1 MSAHQKCNEMKSKK
15 TDPILDGS
23 TEDESFFN
31 RELSWLAF
39 NERVL
44 SLAEDDDKPLGERI
58 RFLAISAD
66 NLNEFFMVRV
76 AGLRQLVDR
85 GFKRL
90 PKDDVDIDQLLTQI
104 MARSAKLMARQN
116 QVLPELIGCLR
127 DQNIHVL
134 SDIPDDEQDRL
145 WLEDWFIDNVLPLI
159 TPTTLDPSHPFPFFH
174 NDGKGMMLE
183 LTSPDSKPMQSV
195 ILLPANLPRFVKLP
209 GDGLRLLL
217 VEAVIRASIVK
228 IYPRH
233 RLVSAAMF
241 RILRDSEIE
250 IDDEANDLIH
260 EFETAL
266 RARQRGNVV
275 LLTLSKDAPKPIR
288 RLLKS
293 AMGIGEN
300 NFFNTDGPVALNNF
314 SELLDYIP
322 KHLLFPAFA
331 PRFPQRIR
339 DFNGDCFA
347 AIRNKDIIVHH
358 PYESFE
364 VVVRYLQQAATD
376 PDVLAIRQTLYRTT
390 SNSPIVKALIQAA
403 ENGKTVTAVIE
414 LKARFDERNN
424 IQLARALGRAGVQV
438 AYGLTDLKIHLKMSL
453 VVRREHGKLVS
464 YTHVGTGNYH
474 PITAGIYTDLS
485 YFTCDKDVGRDAYEI
500 FKYLTSHVQP
510 DKLKRSFIS
519 PHHSTPQLKLMIR
532 AEIENC
538 KNGLPSGVWLKCNS
552 LVDHRLIELLYEAS
566 QAGVP
571 IEIVARGI
579 CCLRP
584 GVAGLSETIT
594 VRSIIGRFLEHGRIY
609 VFANGGEFLSDKNT
623 VMISSADLMPRN
635 LRRRVECF
643 MWLENPTIRKQVL
656 HQIMVAHLRDEKNAW
671 YLQPDGSYVHPQ
683 TDETSFSCHEYFM
696 SNPSLSGLGS
706 LAATQ
711 DNG

>member
-1 MSAHQKCNEMKSKK
+1 MKSKK
-15 TDPILDGS
+15 TDPILDGL

-90 PKDDVDIDQLLTQI
+90 PKYDVDIDQLLTQI

-127 DQNIHVL
+127 DENIHVL

-233 RLVSAAMF
+233 QLVSAEMF
-241 RILRDSEIE
+241 SILRDSEIE

-260 EFETAL
+260 EFENAL

-293 AMGIGEN
+293 AMGIDEN

-519 PHHSTPQLKLMIR
+519 PHQSFPQLRLMIL

-538 KNGLPSGVWLKCNS
+538 KNGLPSGIWLKCNS

-571 IEIVARGI
+571 IEILARGI

-609 VFANGGEFLSDKNT
+609 VFANAGEFLSDKNT

-643 MWLENPTIRKQVL
+643 TRLENPTIRKQVL

>member
-241 RILRDSEIE
+241 SILRDSEIE

-322 KHLLFPAFA
+322 KYLLFPAFA

-519 PHHSTPQLKLMIR
+519 PHQSTPQLKLMIR

>member
-1 MSAHQKCNEMKSKK
+1 MRSKE

-23 TEDESFFN
+23 KEEERFFN

-44 SLAEDDDKPLGERI
+44 SLAEDDEKPLGERI

-76 AGLRQLVDR
+76 AGLLQLVDR

-90 PKDDVDIDQLLTQI
+90 PEDDVDVDQLLAKI
-104 MARSAKLMARQN
+104 MARSAKLMARQS

-127 DQNIHVL
+127 DENIHVL
-134 SDIPDDEQDRL
+134 SDIPYDEQDRL

-183 LTSPDSKPMQSV
+183 LTSPDGKPMQSV

-209 GDGLRLLL
+209 GGGLRLVM

-228 IYPRH
+228 IYPCH
-233 RLVSAAMF
+233 QLVSAAMF
-241 RILRDSEIE
+241 SILRDSEIE

-260 EFETAL
+260 EFENAL

-288 RLLKS
+288 HLLKS
-293 AMGIGEN
+293 AMGIDEN
-300 NFFNTDGPVALNNF
+300 NFFDTDGPVALNNF
-314 SELLDYIP
+314 SELLNYIP
-322 KHLLFPAFA
+322 KHLLFPAFT
-331 PRFPQRIR
+331 PRFPQRIS

-474 PITAGIYTDLS
+474 PITAGVYTDLS

-510 DKLKRSFIS
+510 DKLKLSFIS
-519 PHHSTPQLKLMIR
+519 PHQSFPQLKLMIF

-538 KNGLPSGVWLKCNS
+538 KNGLPSGIWLKCNS
-552 LVDHRLIELLYEAS
+552 LVDHRLIGLLYEAS

-571 IEIVARGI
+571 IEIMARGI

-584 GVAGLSETIT
+584 GVVGLSETIT

-609 VFANGGEFLSDKNT
+609 VFANGGEFLSDKNI

-643 MWLENPTIRKQVL
+643 MRLENPTIRKQVL
-656 HQIMVAHLRDEKNAW
+656 HQIMVALLRDEKNAW
-671 YLQPDGSYVHPQ
+671 YLQPNGSYVHPQ

-711 DNG
+711 DNV

>member
-1 MSAHQKCNEMKSKK
+1 MKSKK

-241 RILRDSEIE
+241 SILRDSEIE

-266 RARQRGNVV
+266 RARQRGTVV

-519 PHHSTPQLKLMIR
+519 PHQSTPQLKLMIR

>member
-1 MSAHQKCNEMKSKK
+1 MKSKE

-23 TEDESFFN
+23 KEDERFFN

-44 SLAEDDDKPLGERI
+44 SLAEDDEKPLGERI

-76 AGLRQLVDR
+76 AGLLQLVDR

-90 PKDDVDIDQLLTQI
+90 PEDDVDVDQLLAQI
-104 MARSAKLMARQN
+104 MSRSAELMARQN

-127 DQNIHVL
+127 DENIHVL
-134 SDIPDDEQDRL
+134 SNIPDDEQDRL

-183 LTSPDSKPMQSV
+183 LTSPDGKPMQSV
-195 ILLPANLPRFVKLP
+195 ILLPTNLPRFVKLP
-209 GDGLRLLL
+209 GDGLRLAL

-233 RLVSAAMF
+233 QLVSAAMF
-241 RILRDSEIE
+241 SILRDSEIE

-260 EFETAL
+260 EFENAL

-288 RLLKS
+288 HLLKS
-293 AMGIGEN
+293 AMDIDEN
-300 NFFNTDGPVALNNF
+300 NFFDTDGPVALNNF
-314 SELLDYIP
+314 AELLNYIP
-322 KHLLFPAFA
+322 KHLLFPAFT
-331 PRFPQRIR
+331 PRFPQRIS

-347 AIRNKDIIVHH
+347 AIHNKDIIVHH

-390 SNSPIVKALIQAA
+390 SNSPIVKALVQAA

-474 PITAGIYTDLS
+474 SITAGIYTDLS

-510 DKLKRSFIS
+510 DNLKLSFIS
-519 PHHSTPQLKLMIR
+519 PHQSFPQLKLMIL

-538 KNGLPSGVWLKCNS
+538 KNGLPSGIWLKCNS
-552 LVDHRLIELLYEAS
+552 LVDHRLIGLLYEAS

-571 IEIVARGI
+571 IEIMARGV

-609 VFANGGEFLSDKNT
+609 VFGNGGEFLSDKNI

-643 MWLENPTIRKQVL
+643 MRLENPTIRKQVL
-656 HQIMVAHLRDEKNAW
+656 HQIMVALLRDEKNAW

-711 DNG
+711 GND

>member
-1 MSAHQKCNEMKSKK
+1 MKSKK

-23 TEDESFFN
+23 QEDERFFN

-44 SLAEDDDKPLGERI
+44 SLAEGDDKPLGERI

-90 PKDDVDIDQLLTQI
+90 PKDDVDVDQLLAQI

-116 QVLPELIGCLR
+116 QVLPELIGRLR
-127 DQNIHVL
+127 DKNIHVL

-145 WLEDWFIDNVLPLI
+145 WLEDWFLDSVLPLI

-183 LTSPDSKPMQSV
+183 MTSPNSKPLQSV

-209 GDGLRLLL
+209 GDGLRLVL
-217 VEAVIRASIVK
+217 VEAVIRAGIAK

-233 RLVSAAMF
+233 QLVSAAMF
-241 RILRDSEIE
+241 SILRDSEIE

-260 EFETAL
+260 EFENAL

-288 RLLKS
+288 HLLKS
-293 AMGIGEN
+293 AMGIDEN
-300 NFFNTDGPVALNNF
+300 NFFDTDGPVALNNF

-322 KHLLFPAFA
+322 KHLLFPVFT

-474 PITAGIYTDLS
+474 SITAGIYTDLS

-519 PHHSTPQLKLMIR
+519 PHQSFPQLKLMILD
-532 AEIENC
+532 EIENC
-538 KNGLPSGVWLKCNS
+538 KNGLPSGIWLKCNS
-552 LVDHRLIELLYEAS
+552 LVDHLLIGLLYEAS

-571 IEIVARGI
+571 IEIMARGI

-584 GVAGLSETIT
+584 GVAGLSKTIT

-609 VFANGGEFLSDKNT
+609 VFANGGEFLSDKNM

-643 MWLENPTIRKQVL
+643 MRLENPTIRKQVL
-656 HQIMVAHLRDEKNAW
+656 HQIMVALLRDEKNSW

>member
-1 MSAHQKCNEMKSKK
+1 MKSKK
-15 TDPILDGS
+15 TDPILDGL

-44 SLAEDDDKPLGERI
+44 SLAEDEDKPLGERI

-127 DQNIHVL
+127 DENIHVL

-145 WLEDWFIDNVLPLI
+145 WLEVWFIDNVLPLI
-159 TPTTLDPSHPFPFFH
+159 TPTTLDPTHPFPFFH

-233 RLVSAAMF
+233 QLVSAAMF
-241 RILRDSEIE
+241 SILRDSEIE

-260 EFETAL
+260 EFENAL

-293 AMGIGEN
+293 AMGIDEN

-453 VVRREHGKLVS
+453 VVRREHGKLLS

-510 DKLKRSFIS
+510 DKLKRSFVS
-519 PHHSTPQLKLMIR
+519 PHQSFPQLRLMIL

-538 KNGLPSGVWLKCNS
+538 KNGLPSGIWLKCNS

-571 IEIVARGI
+571 IEILARGI

-643 MWLENPTIRKQVL
+643 MRLENPTIRKQVL

>member
-1 MSAHQKCNEMKSKK
+1 MRSKE

-23 TEDESFFN
+23 KEDERFFN

-44 SLAEDDDKPLGERI
+44 SLAEDDEKPLGERI

-76 AGLRQLVDR
+76 AGLLQLVDR

-90 PKDDVDIDQLLTQI
+90 PEDDVDVDQLLAQI
-104 MARSAKLMARQN
+104 MSRSAELMARQN

-127 DQNIHVL
+127 DENIHVL
-134 SDIPDDEQDRL
+134 SNIPDDEQDRL

-183 LTSPDSKPMQSV
+183 LTSPDGKPMQSV
-195 ILLPANLPRFVKLP
+195 ILLPANLSRFVKLP
-209 GDGLRLLL
+209 GGGLRLAL

-233 RLVSAAMF
+233 QLVSAAMF
-241 RILRDSEIE
+241 SILRDSEIE

-260 EFETAL
+260 EFENAL

-288 RLLKS
+288 HLLKS
-293 AMGIGEN
+293 AMDIDEN
-300 NFFNTDGPVALNNF
+300 NFFDTDGPVALNNF
-314 SELLDYIP
+314 AELLNYIP
-322 KHLLFPAFA
+322 KHLLFPAFT
-331 PRFPQRIR
+331 PRFPQRIS

-347 AIRNKDIIVHH
+347 AIHNKDIIVHH

-390 SNSPIVKALIQAA
+390 SNSPIVKALVQAA

-474 PITAGIYTDLS
+474 SITAGIYTDLS
-485 YFTCDKDVGRDAYEI
+485 YFTCDKDVGHDAYEI

-510 DKLKRSFIS
+510 DNLKRSFIS
-519 PHHSTPQLKLMIR
+519 PHQSFPQLKLMIL

-538 KNGLPSGVWLKCNS
+538 KNGLPSGIWLKCNS
-552 LVDHRLIELLYEAS
+552 LVDHRLIGLLYEAS

-571 IEIVARGI
+571 IEIMARGV

-609 VFANGGEFLSDKNT
+609 VFGNGGEFLSDKNI

-643 MWLENPTIRKQVL
+643 MRLENPTIRKQVL
-656 HQIMVAHLRDEKNAW
+656 HQIMVALLRDEKNSW
-671 YLQPDGSYVHPQ
+671 YLKPDGSYVHPQ

-711 DNG
+711 GND

>member
-1 MSAHQKCNEMKSKK
+1 MKSKK

-23 TEDESFFN
+23 QEDERFFN

-44 SLAEDDDKPLGERI
+44 SLAEGDDKPLGERI

-90 PKDDVDIDQLLTQI
+90 PKDDVDVDQLLAQI

-127 DQNIHVL
+127 DKNIHVL

-145 WLEDWFIDNVLPLI
+145 WLEDWFLDSVLPLI

-183 LTSPDSKPMQSV
+183 MTSPNSKPLQSV

-209 GDGLRLLL
+209 GDGLRLVL
-217 VEAVIRASIVK
+217 VEAVIRAGIAK

-233 RLVSAAMF
+233 QLVSAAMF
-241 RILRDSEIE
+241 SILRDSEIE

-260 EFETAL
+260 EFENAL

-288 RLLKS
+288 HLLKS
-293 AMGIGEN
+293 AMGIDEN
-300 NFFNTDGPVALNNF
+300 NFFDTDGPVALNNF
-314 SELLDYIP
+314 SELLNYIP
-322 KHLLFPAFA
+322 KHLLFPAFT
-331 PRFPQRIR
+331 PRFPQRIS

-347 AIRNKDIIVHH
+347 AIHNKDIIVHH

-424 IQLARALGRAGVQV
+424 IQLARVLGRAGVQV

-510 DKLKRSFIS
+510 EKLKRSFIS
-519 PHHSTPQLKLMIR
+519 PHQSFPQLKLMIL

-538 KNGLPSGVWLKCNS
+538 KNGLPSGIWLKCNS
-552 LVDHRLIELLYEAS
+552 LVDHRLIGLLYEAS

-571 IEIVARGI
+571 IEIMARGV

-609 VFANGGEFLSDKNT
+609 VFANGDEFLSDKNI

-643 MWLENPTIRKQVL
+643 MRLENPTIRKQVL
-656 HQIMVAHLRDEKNAW
+656 HQIMVALLRDEKNSW

-706 LAATQ
+706 LAAKQ

>member
-1 MSAHQKCNEMKSKK
+1 MKSKK

-23 TEDESFFN
+23 QEDERFFN

-44 SLAEDDDKPLGERI
+44 SLAEGDDKPLGERI

-90 PKDDVDIDQLLTQI
+90 PKDDVDVDQLLAQI

-127 DQNIHVL
+127 DKNIHVL
-134 SDIPDDEQDRL
+134 SDIPNDEQDRL
-145 WLEDWFIDNVLPLI
+145 WLEDWFLDSVLPLI

-183 LTSPDSKPMQSV
+183 MTSPNSKPLQSV

-209 GDGLRLLL
+209 GDGLRLVL
-217 VEAVIRASIVK
+217 VEAVIRAGIAK

-233 RLVSAAMF
+233 QLVSAAMF
-241 RILRDSEIE
+241 SILRDSEIE

-260 EFETAL
+260 EFENAL

-288 RLLKS
+288 HLLKS
-293 AMGIGEN
+293 AMGIDEN
-300 NFFNTDGPVALNNF
+300 NFFDTDGPVALNNF

-322 KHLLFPAFA
+322 KHLLFPVFT

-474 PITAGIYTDLS
+474 SITAGIYTDLS

-519 PHHSTPQLKLMIR
+519 PHQSFPQLKLMILD
-532 AEIENC
+532 EIENC
-538 KNGLPSGVWLKCNS
+538 KNGLPSGIWLKCNS
-552 LVDHRLIELLYEAS
+552 LVDHRLIGLLYEAS

-571 IEIVARGI
+571 IEIMARGI

-609 VFANGGEFLSDKNT
+609 VFANGGEFLSDKNM

-643 MWLENPTIRKQVL
+643 MRLENPTIRKQVL
-656 HQIMVAHLRDEKNAW
+656 HQIMVALLRDEKNSW

>member
-1 MSAHQKCNEMKSKK
+1 MKSKE

-23 TEDESFFN
+23 KEDERFFN
-31 RELSWLAF
+31 SELSWLAF

-44 SLAEDDDKPLGERI
+44 SLAEDDEKPLGERI

-66 NLNEFFMVRV
+66 NINEFFMVRV
-76 AGLRQLVDR
+76 AGLLQLVDR

-90 PKDDVDIDQLLTQI
+90 PEDDVDVDQLLAQI
-104 MARSAKLMARQN
+104 MARSAELMARQN
-116 QVLPELIGCLR
+116 QVLPKLIGCLR
-127 DQNIHVL
+127 DENIHVL
-134 SDIPDDEQDRL
+134 SNIPDDERDRL

-183 LTSPDSKPMQSV
+183 LTSPDGKPMQSV
-195 ILLPANLPRFVKLP
+195 ILLPTNLPRFVKLP
-209 GDGLRLLL
+209 GGGLRLAL

-233 RLVSAAMF
+233 QLVSAAMF
-241 RILRDSEIE
+241 SILRDSEIE

-260 EFETAL
+260 EFENAL

-288 RLLKS
+288 HLLKS
-293 AMGIGEN
+293 AMDIDEN
-300 NFFNTDGPVALNNF
+300 NFFDTDGPVALNNF
-314 SELLDYIP
+314 AELLNYIP
-322 KHLLFPAFA
+322 KHLLFPAFT
-331 PRFPQRIR
+331 PRFPQRIS

-390 SNSPIVKALIQAA
+390 SNSPIAKALIQAA

-474 PITAGIYTDLS
+474 SITAGIYTDLS

-510 DKLKRSFIS
+510 DNLKLSFIS
-519 PHHSTPQLKLMIR
+519 PHQSFPQLKLMIL

-538 KNGLPSGVWLKCNS
+538 KNGLPSGIWLKCNS
-552 LVDHRLIELLYEAS
+552 LVDHRLIGLLYEAS

-571 IEIVARGI
+571 IEIMARGV

-609 VFANGGEFLSDKNT
+609 VFGNGCEFLSDKNI

-643 MWLENPTIRKQVL
+643 MRLENPTIRKQVL
-656 HQIMVAHLRDEKNAW
+656 HQIMVALLRDEKNAW

-683 TDETSFSCHEYFM
+683 TDETGFSCHEYFM

-711 DNG
+711 GND

>member
-23 TEDESFFN
+23 TEGESFFN

-44 SLAEDDDKPLGERI
+44 SLAEDDDKPPGERI

-241 RILRDSEIE
+241 SILRDSEIE

-519 PHHSTPQLKLMIR
+519 PHQSTPQLKLMIR

>member
-1 MSAHQKCNEMKSKK
+1 MKSKK

-23 TEDESFFN
+23 QEDERFFN

-44 SLAEDDDKPLGERI
+44 SLAEGDDKPLGERI

-90 PKDDVDIDQLLTQI
+90 PKDDVDVDQLLAQI

-127 DQNIHVL
+127 DKNIHVL

-145 WLEDWFIDNVLPLI
+145 WLEDWFLDSVLPLI

-183 LTSPDSKPMQSV
+183 LTSPNSKPLQSV

-209 GDGLRLLL
+209 GDGLRLVL
-217 VEAVIRASIVK
+217 VEAVIRAGIAK

-233 RLVSAAMF
+233 QLVSAAMF
-241 RILRDSEIE
+241 SILRDSEIE

-260 EFETAL
+260 EFENAL

-288 RLLKS
+288 HLLKS
-293 AMGIGEN
+293 AMGIDEN
-300 NFFNTDGPVALNNF
+300 NFFDTDGPVALNNF

-322 KHLLFPAFA
+322 KHLLFPVFT

-453 VVRREHGKLVS
+453 VVRREYGKLVS

-474 PITAGIYTDLS
+474 SITAGIYTDLS

-519 PHHSTPQLKLMIR
+519 PHQSFPQLKLMILD
-532 AEIENC
+532 EIENC
-538 KNGLPSGVWLKCNS
+538 KNGLPSGIWLKCNS
-552 LVDHRLIELLYEAS
+552 LVDHRLIGLLYEAS

-571 IEIVARGI
+571 IEIMARGI

-609 VFANGGEFLSDKNT
+609 VFANGGEFLSDKNM

-643 MWLENPTIRKQVL
+643 MRLENPTIRKQVL
-656 HQIMVAHLRDEKNAW
+656 HQIMVALLRDEKNSW

>member
-1 MSAHQKCNEMKSKK
+1 
-15 TDPILDGS
+15 
-23 TEDESFFN
+23 
-31 RELSWLAF
+31 
-39 NERVL
+39 
-44 SLAEDDDKPLGERI
+44 
-58 RFLAISAD
+58 
-66 NLNEFFMVRV
+66 
-76 AGLRQLVDR
+76 
-85 GFKRL
+85 
-90 PKDDVDIDQLLTQI
+90 
-104 MARSAKLMARQN
+104 
-116 QVLPELIGCLR
+116 
-127 DQNIHVL
+127 
-134 SDIPDDEQDRL
+134 
-145 WLEDWFIDNVLPLI
+145 
-159 TPTTLDPSHPFPFFH
+159 
-174 NDGKGMMLE
+174 
-183 LTSPDSKPMQSV
+183 
-195 ILLPANLPRFVKLP
+195 
-209 GDGLRLLL
+209 
-217 VEAVIRASIVK
+217 
-228 IYPRH
+228 
-233 RLVSAAMF
+233 
-241 RILRDSEIE
+241 
-250 IDDEANDLIH
+250 
-260 EFETAL
+260 
-266 RARQRGNVV
+266 VV

-288 RLLKS
+288 HLLKS
-293 AMGIGEN
+293 AMGIDEN
-300 NFFNTDGPVALNNF
+300 NFFDTDGPVALNNF
-314 SELLDYIP
+314 SELLNYIP
-322 KHLLFPAFA
+322 KHLLFPAFT
-331 PRFPQRIR
+331 PRFPQRIS

-424 IQLARALGRAGVQV
+424 IQLARVLGRAGVQV

-510 DKLKRSFIS
+510 EKLKRSFIS
-519 PHHSTPQLKLMIR
+519 PHQSFPQLKLMIF

-538 KNGLPSGVWLKCNS
+538 KNGLPSGIWLKCNS
-552 LVDHRLIELLYEAS
+552 LVDHRLIGLLYEAS

-571 IEIVARGI
+571 IEIMARGV

-609 VFANGGEFLSDKNT
+609 VFANGDEFLSDKNI

-643 MWLENPTIRKQVL
+643 MRLENPTIRKQVL
-656 HQIMVAHLRDEKNAW
+656 HQIMVALLRDEKNAW
-671 YLQPDGSYVHPQ
+671 YLKSDGSYVHPQ
-683 TDETSFSCHEYFM
+683 TEENSFSCHEYFM

-706 LAATQ
+706 LATTQ

>member
-1 MSAHQKCNEMKSKK
+1 MKSKR

-23 TEDESFFN
+23 TEGESFFN

-44 SLAEDDDKPLGERI
+44 SLAEDDDKPPGERI

-127 DQNIHVL
+127 DENIHVL

-233 RLVSAAMF
+233 QLVSAAMF
-241 RILRDSEIE
+241 SILRDSEIE
-250 IDDEANDLIH
+250 IDDEADDLIH
-260 EFETAL
+260 EFENAL

-293 AMGIGEN
+293 AMGIDEN

-519 PHHSTPQLKLMIR
+519 PHQSFPQLKLMIL

-538 KNGLPSGVWLKCNS
+538 KNSLPSGIWLKCNS
-552 LVDHRLIELLYEAS
+552 LVDHRLIGLLYEAS

-571 IEIVARGI
+571 IEILARGI

-643 MWLENPTIRKQVL
+643 MRLENPTIRKQVL
-656 HQIMVAHLRDEKNAW
+656 HQIMVALLRDEKNAW

-706 LAATQ
+706 LAATK

>member
-76 AGLRQLVDR
+76 DGLRQLVDR

-241 RILRDSEIE
+241 SILRDSEIE

-331 PRFPQRIR
+331 PRFPQRIS
-339 DFNGDCFA
+339 DFNGYCFA

-519 PHHSTPQLKLMIR
+519 PHQSTPQLKLMIR

>member
-1 MSAHQKCNEMKSKK
+1 MKSKE

-23 TEDESFFN
+23 KEDERFFN

-44 SLAEDDDKPLGERI
+44 SLAEDDEKPLGERI

-76 AGLRQLVDR
+76 AGLLQLVDR

-90 PKDDVDIDQLLTQI
+90 PEDDVDVDQLLAQI
-104 MARSAKLMARQN
+104 MSRSAELMARQN
-116 QVLPELIGCLR
+116 HVLPELIGCLR
-127 DQNIHVL
+127 DENIHVL
-134 SDIPDDEQDRL
+134 SNIPDDEQDRL

-183 LTSPDSKPMQSV
+183 LTSPDGKSMQSV

-209 GDGLRLLL
+209 GGGLRLAL

-233 RLVSAAMF
+233 QLVSAAMF
-241 RILRDSEIE
+241 SILRDSEIE

-260 EFETAL
+260 EFENAL

-288 RLLKS
+288 HLLKS
-293 AMGIGEN
+293 AMDIDEN
-300 NFFNTDGPVALNNF
+300 NFFDTDGPVALNNF
-314 SELLDYIP
+314 AELLNYIP
-322 KHLLFPAFA
+322 KHLLFPAFT
-331 PRFPQRIR
+331 PRFPQRIS

-390 SNSPIVKALIQAA
+390 SNSPIAKALIQAA

-464 YTHVGTGNYH
+464 YAHVGTGNYH

-510 DKLKRSFIS
+510 DKLKRSFVS
-519 PHHSTPQLKLMIR
+519 PHQSFPQLKLMIL

-538 KNGLPSGVWLKCNS
+538 KNGLPSGIWLKCNS
-552 LVDHRLIELLYEAS
+552 LVDHRLIGLLYDAS

-571 IEIVARGI
+571 IEIMARGV

-609 VFANGGEFLSDKNT
+609 VFGNGGEFLSDKNI

-643 MWLENPTIRKQVL
+643 MRLENPTIRKQVL
-656 HQIMVAHLRDEKNAW
+656 HQIMVALLRDEKNAW

>member
-1 MSAHQKCNEMKSKK
+1 MKSKK

-23 TEDESFFN
+23 QEDERFFN

-44 SLAEDDDKPLGERI
+44 SLAEGDDKPLGERI

-90 PKDDVDIDQLLTQI
+90 PKDDVDVDQLLAQI

-127 DQNIHVL
+127 DKNIHVL

-145 WLEDWFIDNVLPLI
+145 WLEDWFLDSVLPLI

-183 LTSPDSKPMQSV
+183 MTSPNSKPLQSV
-195 ILLPANLPRFVKLP
+195 ILLPTNLPRFVKLP
-209 GDGLRLLL
+209 GDGLRLVL
-217 VEAVIRASIVK
+217 VEAVIRAGIAK

-233 RLVSAAMF
+233 QLVSAAMF
-241 RILRDSEIE
+241 SILRDSEIE

-260 EFETAL
+260 EFENAL

-288 RLLKS
+288 HLLKS
-293 AMGIGEN
+293 AMGIDEN
-300 NFFNTDGPVALNNF
+300 NFFDTDGPVALNNF

-322 KHLLFPAFA
+322 KHLLFPVFT

-474 PITAGIYTDLS
+474 SITAGIYTDLS

-519 PHHSTPQLKLMIR
+519 PHQSFPQLKLMILD
-532 AEIENC
+532 EIENC
-538 KNGLPSGVWLKCNS
+538 KNGLPSGIWLKCNS
-552 LVDHRLIELLYEAS
+552 LVDHRLIGLLYEAS

-571 IEIVARGI
+571 IEIMARGI

-609 VFANGGEFLSDKNT
+609 VFANGGEFLSDKNM

-643 MWLENPTIRKQVL
+643 MRLENPTIRKQVL
-656 HQIMVAHLRDEKNAW
+656 HQIMVALLRDEKNSW

>member
-1 MSAHQKCNEMKSKK
+1 MKSKK
-15 TDPILDGS
+15 TDPILEGS
-23 TEDESFFN
+23 QEDESFFN

-44 SLAEDDDKPLGERI
+44 SLAEGDDKPLGERI

-90 PKDDVDIDQLLTQI
+90 PKDDVDVDQLLAQI

-116 QVLPELIGCLR
+116 QVLPELIGCLG
-127 DQNIHVL
+127 DENIRVL
-134 SDIPDDEQDRL
+134 FDIPDDEQDQL

-217 VEAVIRASIVK
+217 VEAVIRASIIK

-233 RLVSAAMF
+233 QLVSAAMF
-241 RILRDSEIE
+241 SILRDSEIE

-260 EFETAL
+260 EFENAL

-288 RLLKS
+288 YLLKS
-293 AMGIGEN
+293 AMGIDEN

-322 KHLLFPAFA
+322 KHLLFPAFT

-339 DFNGDCFA
+339 DFNGDCFS

-390 SNSPIVKALIQAA
+390 ANSPIVKALIQAA

-519 PHHSTPQLKLMIR
+519 PHQSFPQLKLMIL

-538 KNGLPSGVWLKCNS
+538 KNSLPSGIWLKCNS
-552 LVDHRLIELLYEAS
+552 LVDHRLIGLLYEAS
-566 QAGVP
+566 QVGVP
-571 IEIVARGI
+571 IEIMARGI

-609 VFANGGEFLSDKNT
+609 VFANGGEFLSDKNI

-643 MWLENPTIRKQVL
+643 MRLENPTIRKQVL
-656 HQIMVAHLRDEKNAW
+656 HQILVALLRDEKNAW

-683 TDETSFSCHEYFM
+683 TVETSFSCHEYFM

>member
-1 MSAHQKCNEMKSKK
+1 
-15 TDPILDGS
+15 
-23 TEDESFFN
+23 
-31 RELSWLAF
+31 
-39 NERVL
+39 
-44 SLAEDDDKPLGERI
+44 
-58 RFLAISAD
+58 
-66 NLNEFFMVRV
+66 
-76 AGLRQLVDR
+76 
-85 GFKRL
+85 
-90 PKDDVDIDQLLTQI
+90 
-104 MARSAKLMARQN
+104 
-116 QVLPELIGCLR
+116 
-127 DQNIHVL
+127 
-134 SDIPDDEQDRL
+134 
-145 WLEDWFIDNVLPLI
+145 
-159 TPTTLDPSHPFPFFH
+159 
-174 NDGKGMMLE
+174 
-183 LTSPDSKPMQSV
+183 
-195 ILLPANLPRFVKLP
+195 
-209 GDGLRLLL
+209 
-217 VEAVIRASIVK
+217 
-228 IYPRH
+228 
-233 RLVSAAMF
+233 MF
-241 RILRDSEIE
+241 SILRDSEIE

-260 EFETAL
+260 EFENAL

-288 RLLKS
+288 HLLKS
-293 AMGIGEN
+293 AMDIDEN
-300 NFFNTDGPVALNNF
+300 NFFDTDGPVALNNF
-314 SELLDYIP
+314 AELLNYIP
-322 KHLLFPAFA
+322 KHLLFPAFT
-331 PRFPQRIR
+331 PRFPQRIS

-347 AIRNKDIIVHH
+347 AIHNKDIIVHH

-390 SNSPIVKALIQAA
+390 SNSPIVKALVQAA

-474 PITAGIYTDLS
+474 SITAGIYTDLS

-510 DKLKRSFIS
+510 DNLKLSFIS
-519 PHHSTPQLKLMIR
+519 PHQSFPQLKLMIL

-538 KNGLPSGVWLKCNS
+538 KNGLPSGIWLKCNS
-552 LVDHRLIELLYEAS
+552 LVDHRLIGLLYEAS

-571 IEIVARGI
+571 IEIMARGV

-609 VFANGGEFLSDKNT
+609 VFGNGGEFLSDKNI

-643 MWLENPTIRKQVL
+643 MRLENPTIRKQVL
-656 HQIMVAHLRDEKNAW
+656 HQIMVALLRDEKNAW

-711 DNG
+711 GND

>member
-23 TEDESFFN
+23 TEDESFFK

-241 RILRDSEIE
+241 SILRDSEIE

-519 PHHSTPQLKLMIR
+519 PHQSTPQLKLMIR

>member
-1 MSAHQKCNEMKSKK
+1 MKSKK

-23 TEDESFFN
+23 QEDERFFN

-44 SLAEDDDKPLGERI
+44 SLAEGDDKPLGERI

-90 PKDDVDIDQLLTQI
+90 PKDDVDVDQLLAQI

-127 DQNIHVL
+127 DKNIHVL

-145 WLEDWFIDNVLPLI
+145 WLEDWFLDSVLPLI

-183 LTSPDSKPMQSV
+183 MTSPNSKPLQSV

-209 GDGLRLLL
+209 GDGLRLVL
-217 VEAVIRASIVK
+217 VEAVIRAGIAK

-233 RLVSAAMF
+233 QLVSAAMF
-241 RILRDSEIE
+241 SILRDSEIE

-260 EFETAL
+260 EFENAL

-288 RLLKS
+288 HLLKS
-293 AMGIGEN
+293 AMGIDEN
-300 NFFNTDGPVALNNF
+300 NFFDTDGPVALNNF

-322 KHLLFPAFA
+322 KHLLFPVFT

-474 PITAGIYTDLS
+474 SITAGIYTDLS

-519 PHHSTPQLKLMIR
+519 PHQSFPQLKLMILD
-532 AEIENC
+532 EIKNC
-538 KNGLPSGVWLKCNS
+538 KNGLPSGIWLKCNS
-552 LVDHRLIELLYEAS
+552 LVDHRLIGLLYEAS

-571 IEIVARGI
+571 IEIMARGI

-609 VFANGGEFLSDKNT
+609 VFANGGEFLSDKNM

-643 MWLENPTIRKQVL
+643 MRLENPTIRKQVL
-656 HQIMVAHLRDEKNAW
+656 HQIMVALLRDEKNSW

>member
-1 MSAHQKCNEMKSKK
+1 MKSKK

-23 TEDESFFN
+23 QEDERFFN

-44 SLAEDDDKPLGERI
+44 SLAEGDDKPLGERI

-90 PKDDVDIDQLLTQI
+90 PKDDVDVDQLLAQI

-127 DQNIHVL
+127 DKNIHVL

-145 WLEDWFIDNVLPLI
+145 WLEDWFLDSVLPLI

-183 LTSPDSKPMQSV
+183 MTSPNSKPLQSV

-209 GDGLRLLL
+209 GDGLRLVL
-217 VEAVIRASIVK
+217 VEAVIRAGIAK

-233 RLVSAAMF
+233 QLVSAAMF
-241 RILRDSEIE
+241 SILRDSEIE

-260 EFETAL
+260 EFENAL

-288 RLLKS
+288 HLLKS
-293 AMGIGEN
+293 AMGIDEN
-300 NFFNTDGPVALNNF
+300 NFFDTDGPVALNNF

-322 KHLLFPAFA
+322 KHLLFPVFT

-474 PITAGIYTDLS
+474 SITAGIYTDLS

-519 PHHSTPQLKLMIR
+519 PHQSFPQLKLMILD
-532 AEIENC
+532 EIENC
-538 KNGLPSGVWLKCNS
+538 KNGLPSGIWLKCNS
-552 LVDHRLIELLYEAS
+552 LVDHRLIGLLYEAS

-571 IEIVARGI
+571 IEIMARGI

-609 VFANGGEFLSDKNT
+609 VFANGGEFLSDKNM

-643 MWLENPTIRKQVL
+643 MRLENPTIRKQVL
-656 HQIMVAHLRDEKNAW
+656 HQIMVALLRDEKNSW

-706 LAATQ
+706 LAAKQ

>member
-241 RILRDSEIE
+241 SILRDSEIE

-500 FKYLTSHVQP
+500 FKYLTSHVQT

-519 PHHSTPQLKLMIR
+519 PHQSTPQLKLMIR

-584 GVAGLSETIT
+584 GVAGLTETIT

>member
-1 MSAHQKCNEMKSKK
+1 MKSKK

-23 TEDESFFN
+23 QEDERFFN

-44 SLAEDDDKPLGERI
+44 SLAEGDDKPLGERI

-90 PKDDVDIDQLLTQI
+90 PKDDVDVDQLLAQI

-127 DQNIHVL
+127 DKNIHVL

-145 WLEDWFIDNVLPLI
+145 WLEDWFLDSVLPLI

-183 LTSPDSKPMQSV
+183 MTSPNSKPLQSV

-209 GDGLRLLL
+209 GDGLRLVL
-217 VEAVIRASIVK
+217 VEAVIRAGIAK

-233 RLVSAAMF
+233 QLVSAAMF
-241 RILRDSEIE
+241 SILRDSEIE

-260 EFETAL
+260 EFENAL

-288 RLLKS
+288 HLLKS
-293 AMGIGEN
+293 AMGIDEN
-300 NFFNTDGPVALNNF
+300 NFFDTDGPVALNNF

-322 KHLLFPAFA
+322 KHLLFPVFT

-474 PITAGIYTDLS
+474 SITAGIYTDLS

-519 PHHSTPQLKLMIR
+519 PHQSFPQLKLMILD
-532 AEIENC
+532 EIENC
-538 KNGLPSGVWLKCNS
+538 KNGLPSGIWLKCNS
-552 LVDHRLIELLYEAS
+552 LVDHRLIGLLYEAS

-571 IEIVARGI
+571 IEIMARGI

-609 VFANGGEFLSDKNT
+609 VFANGGEFLSEKNI

-643 MWLENPTIRKQVL
+643 MRLENPTIRKQVL
-656 HQIMVAHLRDEKNAW
+656 HQIMVALLRDEKNSW

>member
-1 MSAHQKCNEMKSKK
+1 MKSKK

-23 TEDESFFN
+23 QEDERFFN

-44 SLAEDDDKPLGERI
+44 SLAEGDDKPLGERI

-90 PKDDVDIDQLLTQI
+90 PKDDVDVDQLLAQI

-127 DQNIHVL
+127 DKNIHVL
-134 SDIPDDEQDRL
+134 SDIPNDEQDRL
-145 WLEDWFIDNVLPLI
+145 WLEDWFLDSVLPLI

-183 LTSPDSKPMQSV
+183 MTSPNSKPLQSV

-209 GDGLRLLL
+209 GDGLRLVL
-217 VEAVIRASIVK
+217 VEAVIRAGIAK

-233 RLVSAAMF
+233 QLVSAAMF
-241 RILRDSEIE
+241 SILRDSEIE

-260 EFETAL
+260 EFENAL

-288 RLLKS
+288 HLLKS
-293 AMGIGEN
+293 AMGIDEN
-300 NFFNTDGPVALNNF
+300 NFFDTDGPVALNNF

-322 KHLLFPAFA
+322 KHLLFPVFT

-474 PITAGIYTDLS
+474 SITAGIYTDLS

-519 PHHSTPQLKLMIR
+519 PHQSFPQLKLMILD
-532 AEIENC
+532 EIENC
-538 KNGLPSGVWLKCNS
+538 KNGLPSGIWLKCNS
-552 LVDHRLIELLYEAS
+552 LVDHRLIGLLYEAS

-571 IEIVARGI
+571 IEIMARGI

-609 VFANGGEFLSDKNT
+609 VFANGGEFLSDKNI

-643 MWLENPTIRKQVL
+643 MRLENPTIRKQVL
-656 HQIMVAHLRDEKNAW
+656 HQIMVALLRDEKNSW

>member
-1 MSAHQKCNEMKSKK
+1 MKSKK
-15 TDPILDGS
+15 TDPILDGL

-44 SLAEDDDKPLGERI
+44 SLAEDEDKPLGERI

-90 PKDDVDIDQLLTQI
+90 PKDDVDIDQLLRQI

-127 DQNIHVL
+127 DENIHVL

-241 RILRDSEIE
+241 SILRDSEIE

-293 AMGIGEN
+293 AMGFGEN

-322 KHLLFPAFA
+322 KHLLFPVFA

-519 PHHSTPQLKLMIR
+519 PHQSFPQLRLMIL

-538 KNGLPSGVWLKCNS
+538 KNGLPSGIWLKCNS

-643 MWLENPTIRKQVL
+643 MRLENPTIRKQVL

>member
-127 DQNIHVL
+127 DQNINVL

-241 RILRDSEIE
+241 SILRDSEIE

-519 PHHSTPQLKLMIR
+519 PHQSTPQLKLMIR

-643 MWLENPTIRKQVL
+643 MLLENPTIRKQVL

>member
-1 MSAHQKCNEMKSKK
+1 MKSKK

-23 TEDESFFN
+23 QEDERFFN

-44 SLAEDDDKPLGERI
+44 SLAEGDDKPLGERI

-90 PKDDVDIDQLLTQI
+90 PKDDVDVDQLLAQI

-127 DQNIHVL
+127 DKNIHVL

-145 WLEDWFIDNVLPLI
+145 WLEDWFLDSVLPLI

-183 LTSPDSKPMQSV
+183 MTSPNSKPLQSV

-209 GDGLRLLL
+209 GDGLRLVL
-217 VEAVIRASIVK
+217 VEAVIRAGIAK

-233 RLVSAAMF
+233 QLVSAAMF
-241 RILRDSEIE
+241 SILRDSEIE

-260 EFETAL
+260 EFENAL

-288 RLLKS
+288 HLLKS
-293 AMGIGEN
+293 AMGIDEN
-300 NFFNTDGPVALNNF
+300 NFFDTDGPVALNNF

-322 KHLLFPAFA
+322 KHLLFPVFT

-474 PITAGIYTDLS
+474 SITAGIYTDLS

-519 PHHSTPQLKLMIR
+519 PHQSFPQLKLMILD
-532 AEIENC
+532 EIENC
-538 KNGLPSGVWLKCNS
+538 KNGLPSGIWLKCNS
-552 LVDHRLIELLYEAS
+552 LVDHRLIGLLYEAS

-571 IEIVARGI
+571 IEIMARGI

-609 VFANGGEFLSDKNT
+609 VFANGGEFLSDKNM

-643 MWLENPTIRKQVL
+643 MRLENPTIRKQVL
-656 HQIMVAHLRDEKNAW
+656 HQIMVALLRDEKNSW

>member
-241 RILRDSEIE
+241 SILRDSEIE

-519 PHHSTPQLKLMIR
+519 PHQSTPQLKLMIR

>member
-23 TEDESFFN
+23 TEGESFFN

-44 SLAEDDDKPLGERI
+44 SLAEDDDKPPGERI

-104 MARSAKLMARQN
+104 MALSAKLMARQN

-241 RILRDSEIE
+241 SILRDSEIE

-519 PHHSTPQLKLMIR
+519 PHQSTPQLKLMIR

>member
-1 MSAHQKCNEMKSKK
+1 MKSKK

-23 TEDESFFN
+23 QEDERFFN

-44 SLAEDDDKPLGERI
+44 SLAEGDDKPLGERI

-90 PKDDVDIDQLLTQI
+90 PKDDVDVDQLLAQI

-127 DQNIHVL
+127 DKNIHVL

-145 WLEDWFIDNVLPLI
+145 WLEDWFLDSVLPLI

-183 LTSPDSKPMQSV
+183 MTSPNSKPLQSV

-209 GDGLRLLL
+209 GDGLRLVL
-217 VEAVIRASIVK
+217 VEAVIRAGIAK

-233 RLVSAAMF
+233 QLVSAAMF
-241 RILRDSEIE
+241 SILRDSEIE

-260 EFETAL
+260 EFENAL

-288 RLLKS
+288 HLLKS
-293 AMGIGEN
+293 AMGIDEN
-300 NFFNTDGPVALNNF
+300 NFFDTDGPVALNNF

-322 KHLLFPAFA
+322 KHLLFPVFT

-424 IQLARALGRAGVQV
+424 IQLAQALGRAGVQV

-474 PITAGIYTDLS
+474 SITAGIYTDLS

-519 PHHSTPQLKLMIR
+519 PHQSFPQLKLMILD
-532 AEIENC
+532 EIENC
-538 KNGLPSGVWLKCNS
+538 KNGLPSGIWLKCNS
-552 LVDHRLIELLYEAS
+552 LVDHRLIGLLYEAS

-571 IEIVARGI
+571 IEIMARGI

-609 VFANGGEFLSDKNT
+609 VFANGGEFLSDKNM

-643 MWLENPTIRKQVL
+643 MRLENPTIRKQVL
-656 HQIMVAHLRDEKNAW
+656 HQIMVALLRDEKNSW